1 MKADV
6 ESASPVI
13 PVLARPRVLDY
24 LELTK
29 PRITLLVLATTLVG
43 FYLGTE
49 GKLQIWPLFHTLLG
63 TGLVAAAA
71 SALNMWFERDLDCL
85 MKRTASR
92 PLPAGRLQP
101 GEALAFSLVIA
112 AAGLVYLLLF
122 TNILACA
129 LAASTLLSYLFVYT
143 PLKTRTWLCTLI
155 GAVPGAVP
163 PMIGWAAVNG
173 SLSYGAW
180 ILFAIVFFWQIPHF
194 YAIAWMHREDY
205 KRAGFPMLP
214 IIDREGK
221 RTSRQVS
228 LSLLALIVVTLLPS
242 GIGLA
247 GFSYLIGAVALG
259 LIFLASGLYFAR
271 MRDRMSA
278 LRLFIISVCYLP
290 VLMALLAIDKVS
302 P

>member
-1 MKADV
+1 LKADV
-6 ESASPVI
+6 ESVSPVI
-13 PVLARPRVLDY
+13 PVLARTRGLDY

-49 GKLQIWPLFHTLLG
+49 GKLEMIPLFHALLG

-71 SALNMWFERDLDCL
+71 SALNMWLERDLDSL
-85 MKRTASR
+85 MKRTAGR

-101 GEALAFSLVIA
+101 GEALTFSLIIA
-112 AAGLVYLLLF
+112 AAGLVYLLVF
-122 TNILACA
+122 ANVLASA

-143 PLKTRTWLCTLI
+143 PLKTKTWLCTLI

-163 PMIGWAAVNG
+163 PMIGWAAANG
-173 SLSYGAW
+173 ALSYGAW

-205 KRAGFPMLP
+205 RRAGFPMLP
-214 IIDREGK
+214 IIDRDGR

-228 LSLLALIVVTLLPS
+228 LCLSALILVTLLPS
-242 GIGLA
+242 ALGLA
-247 GFSYLIGAVALG
+247 GFAYLVGALALG

-271 MRDRMSA
+271 ARDRVTA

-290 VLMALLAIDKVS
+290 ALMVLLAIDKAS

>member
-1 MKADV
+1 LKADV

-13 PVLARPRVLDY
+13 PILARPRVLDY

-43 FYLGTE
+43 FYLATE
-49 GKLQIWPLFHTLLG
+49 GEIQIWPLFHTLLG

-71 SALNMWFERDLDCL
+71 SALNMWFERDLDGL
-85 MKRTASR
+85 MKRTAGR

-101 GEALAFSLVIA
+101 GEVLTFSLIIA

-122 TNILACA
+122 TNLLACT

-143 PLKTRTWLCTLI
+143 PLKTRTWLCTLV

-163 PMIGWAAVNG
+163 PMIGWAAVHG

-180 ILFAIVFFWQIPHF
+180 ILFAIVFLWQIPHF
-194 YAIAWMHREDY
+194 YAIAWIHRDDY
-205 KRAGFPMLP
+205 QRAGFPMLP

-228 LSLLALIVVTLLPS
+228 LSLLALIAVTLLPS

-247 GFSYLIGAVALG
+247 GFWYLFGAVALG
-259 LIFLASGLYFAR
+259 LVFLASGLYFAR
-271 MRDRMSA
+271 TRDRISA

>member
-49 GKLQIWPLFHTLLG
+49 GRLQIWPLFHTLLG

-85 MKRTASR
+85 MKRTAGR

-129 LAASTLLSYLFVYT
+129 LAASTL
-143 PLKTRTWLCTLI
+143 R
-155 GAVPGAVP
+155 
-163 PMIGWAAVNG
+163 
-173 SLSYGAW
+173 
-180 ILFAIVFFWQIPHF
+180 
-194 YAIAWMHREDY
+194 R
-205 KRAGFPMLP
+205 
-214 IIDREGK
+214 
-221 RTSRQVS
+221 
-228 LSLLALIVVTLLPS
+228 
-242 GIGLA
+242 
-247 GFSYLIGAVALG
+247 
-259 LIFLASGLYFAR
+259 
-271 MRDRMSA
+271 
-278 LRLFIISVCYLP
+278 
-290 VLMALLAIDKVS
+290 
-302 P
+302 

>member
-1 MKADV
+1 VKADAETV
-6 ESASPVI
+6 SPLI
-13 PVLARPRVLDY
+13 PVLTRTRSLDY
-24 LELTK
+24 VELTK

-49 GKLQIWPLFHTLLG
+49 GTLQVLPLLHTLLG

-71 SALNMWFERDLDCL
+71 SALNMWLERDLDSL
-85 MKRTASR
+85 MKRTAGR

-101 GEALAFSLVIA
+101 REVLAFSLVIA

-122 TNILACA
+122 TNVLASA
-129 LAASTLLSYLFVYT
+129 LAATTLLSYLFVYT

-163 PMIGWAAVNG
+163 PMIGWAAANG
-173 SLSYGAW
+173 ELAYGAW

-205 KRAGFPMLP
+205 RRAGFPMLP
-214 IIDREGK
+214 IIDRDGK

-228 LSLLALIVVTLLPS
+228 LYLSALILVTLLPS
-242 GIGLA
+242 AIGLA
-247 GFSYLIGAVALG
+247 GFVYLIGALALG
-259 LIFLASGLYFAR
+259 LTFLASGLYFAR
-271 MRDRMSA
+271 MRDRISA

-290 VLMALLAIDKVS
+290 ALMALLAIDKVQ

>member
-1 MKADV
+1 LKADV
-6 ESASPVI
+6 ESVTPLI
-13 PVLARPRVLDY
+13 PVLARTRGLDY

-49 GKLQIWPLFHTLLG
+49 GKLQVLPLLHALVG

-71 SALNMWFERDLDCL
+71 SALNMWLERDLDSL
-85 MKRTASR
+85 MKRTVGR

-101 GEALAFSLVIA
+101 GEVLAFSLVIA

-122 TNILACA
+122 ANVLASA
-129 LAASTLLSYLFVYT
+129 LAAITLLSYLFVYT

-163 PMIGWAAVNG
+163 PMIGWAAAAG
-173 SLSYGAW
+173 ELPYGAW
-180 ILFAIVFFWQIPHF
+180 ILFAIVFFWQMPHF

-205 KRAGFPMLP
+205 RRAGFPMLP
-214 IIDREGK
+214 IIDRDGK

-228 LSLLALIVVTLLPS
+228 LYLSALILVTLLPS
-242 GIGLA
+242 AIGLA
-247 GFSYLIGAVALG
+247 GSAYLIGALALG

-271 MRDRMSA
+271 MRDRISA

-290 VLMALLAIDKVS
+290 ALMALLAIDKVS

>member
-1 MKADV
+1 
-6 ESASPVI
+6 
-13 PVLARPRVLDY
+13 
-24 LELTK
+24 
-29 PRITLLVLATTLVG
+29 
-43 FYLGTE
+43 
-49 GKLQIWPLFHTLLG
+49 
-63 TGLVAAAA
+63 
-71 SALNMWFERDLDCL
+71 MWFERDLDCL

-92 PLPAGRLQP
+92 PLPGGTTSAGRGTRLFI
-101 GEALAFSLVIA
+101 GHRRSR
-112 AAGLVYLLLF
+112 LVYLLLF

-194 YAIAWMHREDY
+194 YAIAWIHREDY
-205 KRAGFPMLP
+205 RRAGFPMLP

-228 LSLLALIVVTLLPS
+228 LSLLALIVVTILPS

-271 MRDRMSA
+271 MRDRLSA